1 MNVYP
6 LIFSNNPRY
15 RITRHVLFWL
25 SWTLYFTIF
34 MTLSWM
40 EKYLFGKSFLASL
53 PEEILPMPMDIIFC
67 YSVIYFL
74 IPRYLSKGKYI
85 QMLSW
90 WLLFSLL
97 VFFGYRLYGIYVIP
111 HIRSTFGMPYSKTHS
126 RSFLWEFMYLFSQI
140 NLEGCMTAAIK
151 LGKMWYIKQQELDL
165 LKKEKLKIEP
175 QMQNGKMQPVFLINA
190 LNKVEQLSSFK
201 PAIIPGMIRKIKS
214 LLLYLLYD
222 NNLSK
227 VRLEKE
233 LNLLEEYV
241 ELEKEGNENSLN
253 VKMRV
258 VGNPSGERIAPFII
272 IPIVENSFRQL
283 SSIELEDKC
292 IDIEIHIIEGSLNM
306 RVAWSKPV
314 DSSTLANGGNAFL
327 NNIGKRL
334 DLLYPQS
341 NELKVII
348 KTGQFIIDCK
358 IDLHGAIN

>member
-1 MNVYP
+1 MA
-6 LIFSNNPRY
+6 
-15 RITRHVLFWL
+15 
-25 SWTLYFTIF
+25 
-34 MTLSWM
+34 LSWM
-40 EKYLFGKSFLASL
+40 PKFSFGKGFLASL
-53 PEEILPMPMDIIFC
+53 PEETLPMPMDIIFC

-85 QMLSW
+85 QMVFW
-90 WLLFSLL
+90 WLLFSLM

-111 HIRSTFGMPYSKTHS
+111 EIRSAFGMPYSKSHS

-190 LNKVEQLSSFK
+190 LNKVEQLSAIR
-201 PAIIPGMIRKIKS
+201 PAVIPGMIRKIKS
-214 LLLYLLYD
+214 LLLYIIYD

-233 LNLLEEYV
+233 FKLLEEYV
-241 ELEKEGNENSLN
+241 ELEKEGNENSLDVN
-253 VKMRV
+253 LKLL
-258 VGNPSGERIAPFII
+258 GNAAGERIAPFII

-283 SSIELEDKC
+283 SSLELEEKSME
-292 IDIEIHIIEGSLNM
+292 IEIRIADGTLHML
-306 RVAWSKPV
+306 VAWSKPV

-348 KTGQFIIDCK
+348 KTNQFIIDCK
-358 IDLHGAIN
+358 IDLRGAIN

>member
-1 MNVYP
+1 MP
-6 LIFSNNPRY
+6 KFS
-15 RITRHVLFWL
+15 
-25 SWTLYFTIF
+25 
-34 MTLSWM
+34 
-40 EKYLFGKSFLASL
+40 FGKGFLASL
-53 PEEILPMPMDIIFC
+53 PEETLPMPMDIIFC

-85 QMLSW
+85 QMVSW

-111 HIRSTFGMPYSKTHS
+111 EIRSAFGMPYSKSHS

-190 LNKVEQLSSFK
+190 LTKVEQLSSIR
-201 PAIIPGMIRKIKS
+201 PAVIPGMIRKIKS
-214 LLLYLLYD
+214 LLLYIIYD

-233 LNLLEEYV
+233 FKLLEEYV
-241 ELEKEGNENSLN
+241 ELEKEGNENSLDVN
-253 VKMRV
+253 LKLL
-258 VGNPSGERIAPFII
+258 GNATGERIAPFII

-283 SSIELEDKC
+283 SSLELEEKSM
-292 IDIEIHIIEGSLNM
+292 DIEIRIADGTLNIL
-306 RVAWSKPV
+306 VAWSKPV

-327 NNIGKRL
+327 NNISKRL

-348 KTGQFIIDCK
+348 KTNQFIIDCK
-358 IDLHGAIN
+358 IDLRGAIS